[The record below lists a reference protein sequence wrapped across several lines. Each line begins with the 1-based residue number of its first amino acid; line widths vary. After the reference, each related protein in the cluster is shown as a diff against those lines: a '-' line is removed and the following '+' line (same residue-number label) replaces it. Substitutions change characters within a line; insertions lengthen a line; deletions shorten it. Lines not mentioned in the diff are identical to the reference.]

1 MAVRSKTGAARI
13 EHQPGPPK
21 LTSQGK
27 ARTQS
32 AGMAVK
38 TTRAGP
44 LNWPWRSHPAQYNI
58 SLQRRAD
65 YSITL
70 QFKDSTDAA
79 INLTG
84 WTVEAQA
91 WNESRSTKYA
101 DFTVTYT
108 NRSTG
113 TIAIALT
120 DEQTAL
126 FPNEAY
132 YDVLL
137 TNPSGLKEYYLEGII
152 YVSEGYTG

>member
-1 MAVRSKTGAARI
+1 MAIS
-13 EHQPGPPK
+13 PG
-21 LTSQGK
+21 T
-27 ARTQS
+27 
-32 AGMAVK
+32 
-38 TTRAGP
+38 
-44 LNWPWRSHPAQYNI
+44 YNI

-70 QFKDSTDAA
+70 QFKDSNDAA

-84 WTVEAQA
+84 WVVAAQA
-91 WNESRSTKYA
+91 WNQGRTTKYA

-113 TIAIALT
+113 TVAIALT
-120 DEQTAL
+120 DDQTAL

-152 YVSEGYTG
+152 YVSEGYTA

>member
-1 MAVRSKTGAARI
+1 MAIS
-13 EHQPGPPK
+13 PG
-21 LTSQGK
+21 T
-27 ARTQS
+27 
-32 AGMAVK
+32 
-38 TTRAGP
+38 
-44 LNWPWRSHPAQYNI
+44 YNI

-84 WTVEAQA
+84 WTVAAQV
-91 WNESRSTKYA
+91 WNQDRTTKYA

-108 NRSTG
+108 NLVTG
-113 TIAIALT
+113 TVAIALT

-137 TNPSGLKEYYLEGII
+137 TNPSGLKEYYLEGIV
-152 YVSEGYTG
+152 YVSEGYTA